1 MKTLFY
7 PEYGRLEIAEQETPR
22 IAPDEVLLEVAACGV
37 CGSELETFKNRSPR
51 RQPPLVMGHEFC
63 GTIAEVGSDVE
74 GWKIGQQVVS
84 NSLVP
89 CDNCVRCQ
97 RGDTHLCAHRQIF
110 GMHRPGAFAQ
120 SVNVPARCL
129 LEWPQGLPA
138 FAACLAEPMGNGVH
152 MVHLTRHLKPQRVL
166 VIGAGPIGLMAAGVY
181 RVLEG
186 AEITVAD
193 LSDERLEAARRVGAT
208 TVINSRCED
217 VVQLVRDATEGEG
230 VDLVIDAVGAGV
242 TKNQSVQ
249 AARPGGAALWIGL
262 HENAISFDSYD
273 ITLPERQILGTYAA
287 TMSDLREAIELLA
300 SNQIDLSWVQSFSLD
315 AGVEAFER
323 MLAARG
329 GDIKAVLTPG
339 E

>member
-1 MKTLFY
+1 
-7 PEYGRLEIAEQETPR
+7 
-22 IAPDEVLLEVAACGV
+22 
-37 CGSELETFKNRSPR
+37 
-51 RQPPLVMGHEFC
+51 
-63 GTIAEVGSDVE
+63 
-74 GWKIGQQVVS
+74 
-84 NSLVP
+84 
-89 CDNCVRCQ
+89 
-97 RGDTHLCAHRQIF
+97 
-110 GMHRPGAFAQ
+110 
-120 SVNVPARCL
+120 
-129 LEWPQGLPA
+129 
-138 FAACLAEPMGNGVH
+138 
-152 MVHLTRHLKPQRVL
+152 
-166 VIGAGPIGLMAAGVY
+166 MAAGVY

-208 TVINSRCED
+208 TVINSRRED